1 LSEFASGGHYTLD
14 KDLFLVCPLK
24 INESAV
30 CALPL
35 RFTVS
40 GILFAVILIISS
52 VSCFDFLEGVKEKE
66 VLNEVSKL
74 TATAEQISVRGEGS
88 EVALEFTLPEEV
100 SVDFGTL
107 PGLVDKWPADANNY
121 CIHSAGKT
129 VFYSSTAYYSKY
141 GLNGSVSLG
150 SGRHRLLL
158 SSKAEPRSGKI
169 FVVISEKRQ

>member
-1 LSEFASGGHYTLD
+1 MGGHYTLD

-30 CALPL
+30 FSLPL

-40 GILFAVILIISS
+40 SILFAVILIISS
-52 VSCFDFLEGVKEKE
+52 VSCFEFLERVKEKD

-74 TATAEQISVRGEGS
+74 TDAAEQISMRGEGS
-88 EVALEFTLPEEV
+88 EVALEFKLPEEV

-107 PGLVDKWPADANNY
+107 PGIVDKWPADANNY
-121 CIHSAGKT
+121 CIHSDGKT
-129 VFYSSTAYYSKY
+129 LFYSSTAYFSKP

-158 SSKAEPRSGKI
+158 SSEAEPKSGKI
-169 FVVISEKRQ
+169 FVVIFEKR